1 MLSGQFARWMTLW
14 FGANFIMIPS
24 RVLFLIFEKQK
35 LLFKIDLIIG
45 IIRFIVLF
53 FTVNYFSALVAI
65 AAFSVISSLC
75 FVAIILG
82 WIIFLKNK
90 N

>member
-1 MLSGQFARWMTLW
+1 MTLW
-14 FGANFIMIPS
+14 FGANFIMVPS
-24 RVLFLIFEKQK
+24 RVLFLVFEKQK
-35 LLFKIDLIIG
+35 LLFKIDLAIG

-53 FTVNYFSALVAI
+53 VAVNYFSALVAI

-75 FVAIILG
+75 FIV
-82 WIIFLKNK
+82 IIFGWLIFFKNK